1 MPRGSP
7 DGQQIWECL
16 AVLVAIDIWS
26 EHWQKSRIV
35 LKVKADN
42 VSALTLLIQMRP
54 GSPKIAIIARE
65 LALRLV
71 ELSFPPD
78 ALHTP
83 GVAHVIADRL
93 SRVYAP
99 GASGIPSQCHHA
111 LAMAAE
117 TATPAR
123 YATWYRSSGTEPAT
137 QMDV

>member
-1 MPRGSP
+1 M
-7 DGQQIWECL
+7 
-16 AVLVAIDIWS
+16 
-26 EHWQKSRIV
+26 
-35 LKVKADN
+35 
-42 VSALTLLIQMRP
+42 
-54 GSPKIAIIARE
+54 IAIIARE

-83 GVAHVIADRL
+83 GVAHVIADRP
-93 SRVYAP
+93 SRVYAL
-99 GASGIPSQCHHA
+99 GSSGSPSQCHRA

-123 YATWYRSSGTEPAT
+123 DATWYRSSGTEPAT